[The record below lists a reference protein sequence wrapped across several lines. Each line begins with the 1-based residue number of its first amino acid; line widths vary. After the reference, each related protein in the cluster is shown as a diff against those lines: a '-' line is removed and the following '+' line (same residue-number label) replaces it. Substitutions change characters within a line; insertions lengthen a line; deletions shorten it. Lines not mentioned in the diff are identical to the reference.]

1 MFSKFIIME
10 NNEVTDEDI
19 IKQVKKNQ
27 NYQSN
32 MGIIIAIGI
41 AAILLYLHH
50 IKMIN

>member
-1 MFSKFIIME
+1 ME
-10 NNEVTDEDI
+10 NNEITDEDI

-32 MGIIIAIGI
+32 MGILIAIVVAG
-41 AAILLYLHH
+41 ILLYLHH